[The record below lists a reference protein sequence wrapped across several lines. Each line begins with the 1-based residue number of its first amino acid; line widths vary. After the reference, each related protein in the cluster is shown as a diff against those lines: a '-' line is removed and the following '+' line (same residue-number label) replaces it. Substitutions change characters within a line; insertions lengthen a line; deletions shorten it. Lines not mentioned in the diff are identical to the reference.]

1 MVLTIL
7 ATVVVLGVLIF
18 VHELGH
24 FMAAKAVDIEVPRF
38 SIGLGPKMVG
48 FRRGETEYVISWLP
62 LGGYVKMAGMA
73 DEEATGKLEGGVA
86 EARAPSERDFEAKP
100 LWARSI
106 VILAGVTMNWVFAF
120 LAFSVLAL
128 RMGVQE
134 PIIVD
139 IVPDTPAA
147 EIGLELGDKFLSID
161 GVTVR
166 NPGQV
171 SMVTEGQAG
180 EEIDVVVEREGERI
194 VFRATPAPVRLY
206 SEFQKDT
213 ITVGRLGVS
222 IGGDE
227 AYRTVG
233 AAGAVRQGWNDTVYW
248 TEAILRILKRL
259 VTGRT
264 SVRELGGP
272 IMIGQISGEAARTG
286 FWSLLSFMAIISI
299 NLAVLNLLPIPVL
312 DGGHMVFIVVEA
324 LRGKAVS
331 IEQRVRWSTA
341 GMVVVMGI
349 MIWAIGNDLLRVFG
363 L

>member
-1 MVLTIL
+1 
-7 ATVVVLGVLIF
+7 
-18 VHELGH
+18 
-24 FMAAKAVDIEVPRF
+24 
-38 SIGLGPKMVG
+38 
-48 FRRGETEYVISWLP
+48 
-62 LGGYVKMAGMA
+62 
-73 DEEATGKLEGGVA
+73 
-86 EARAPSERDFEAKP
+86 
-100 LWARSI
+100 

-139 IVPDTPAA
+139 IVPDTPAD

-248 TEAILRILKRL
+248 TEAILRFLKRL